1 MSKTLREQLDIPQAT
16 IEEYFPT
23 VLKNAME
30 IQQTAKSINPELDLV
45 WKLLHQ
51 WTLGNFV
58 YDTDF
63 VTIEKFEKMFFNVT
77 FNHENLD
84 TRRERVLQKIQAQLP
99 YTHRKLDF
107 LLSKQFPGTFSKLNY
122 NSFECQIDIPYKYQ
136 FNISKIIQFIQPI
149 IPTNLVIRTLQRTQI
164 NTQVYLAGF
173 VDEIERISIH
183 TQQENPSFSASQD
196 VRIFAY
202 VDSTDTISISE
213 V

>member
-23 VLKNAME
+23 VLKNAVE
-30 IQQTAKSINPELDLV
+30 IQQTAKSINSELDLV

-63 VTIEKFEKMFFNVT
+63 VTIEKFEKMFFNET
-77 FNHENLD
+77 FNYENLD
-84 TRRERVLQKIQAQLP
+84 TRQKRVLQKFQVQLP

-107 LLSKQFPGTFSKLNY
+107 LLSKFFPGTFSKLDY
-122 NSFECQIDIPYKYQ
+122 NSFECQLDISYKYQ
-136 FNISKIIQFIQPI
+136 LDIPKIIQFVQPI
-149 IPTNLVIRTLQRTQI
+149 IPTNLVIRTFQRTQI

-183 TQQENPSFSASQD
+183 TQ
-196 VRIFAY
+196 
-202 VDSTDTISISE
+202 
-213 V
+213 

>member
-1 MSKTLREQLDIPQAT
+1 MNKTLREQLDIPQAT

-51 WTLGNFV
+51 WTLGNFI

-63 VTIEKFEKMFFNVT
+63 VTIEKFEKMFFNST
-77 FNHENLD
+77 FNYENLD
-84 TRRERVLQKIQAQLP
+84 TRRGRILQKIQAQLP

-107 LLSKQFPGTFSKLNY
+107 LLSKQFPGTFSKLDY

-136 FNISKIIQFIQPI
+136 FDTSEIIQFIQPI

-164 NTQVYLAGF
+164 NTKVYLAGF

-183 TQQENPSFSASQD
+183 TQQENLVLKASQD
-196 VRIFAY
+196 VRIFACI
-202 VDSTDTISISE
+202 DSTDIVSITE